1 MAKAYLGLGTNLGQK
16 QENLEKAV
24 DILKGHSEIQ
34 VLKVSSF
41 YETDP
46 VGYENQDK
54 FLNAALVCETYLEP
68 YELLDFIQQIE
79 KELKRVREIRW
90 GPRTIDVD
98 ILLYD
103 SLQLLD
109 DPRLIIPHPRMTER
123 EFVLEPLAEIT
134 PKTVHPGTGK
144 TIAFLLDELKRI
156 SKR

>member
-24 DILKGHSEIQ
+24 DILKGHSDIQ

-46 VGYENQDK
+46 VGYENQDR
-54 FLNAALVCETYLEP
+54 FLNAALVCETSLGP
-68 YELLDFIQQIE
+68 YELLDFIQLIE
-79 KELKRVREIRW
+79 RELKRVREIRW

-103 SLQLLD
+103 SLELLD
-109 DPRLIIPHPRMTER
+109 DPQLIIPHPRMTER

-134 PKTVHPGTGK
+134 PETVHPGTGK
-144 TIAFLLDELKRI
+144 TIALLLEELKN
-156 SKR
+156 